1 MEKILENEIITTL
14 YSNMSNMTEIAEKYP
29 NTLNFYRTEMT
40 ATSCIDEETRER
52 VYQCVTK
59 HAIETLGDGN
69 DCGEVESFLS
79 QEGFPFTM
87 ARYEIGNVMI
97 DGDYNIAADYVR
109 HLIDCFRKDGVGKNY
124 STLDEGPSISWIA
137 RGDRFSFFVNDEK
150 PFLFVNGTNTD
161 ELVGYFKNFSDRLD
175 SVLAPMEVIEQ
186 WKREC
191 PNAN

>member
-1 MEKILENEIITTL
+1 
-14 YSNMSNMTEIAEKYP
+14 MTEIAEIKYP
-29 NTLNFYRTEMT
+29 NTLDFFRAEM
-40 ATSCIDEETRER
+40 AASSCIDEKTRER
-52 VYQCVTK
+52 VYQCMTK

-124 STLDEGPSISWIA
+124 STLDEGPVSHGLLEEIGLVSLLMT
-137 RGDRFSFFVNDEK
+137 RSLFFSSMVRIQ
-150 PFLFVNGTNTD
+150 TNS
-161 ELVGYFKNFSDRLD
+161 LVTLRTL
-175 SVLAPMEVIEQ
+175 VTV
-186 WKREC
+186 
-191 PNAN
+191 